1 MSDQRVR
8 KVVIVGG
15 GTAGWMAAAALARVM
30 GDLVDIRLIESDE
43 IGIVGVGEAAI
54 PQIKLFNAVLGID
67 EDDFIRHT
75 QATFKL
81 GIEFADWTRVG
92 HSYLHA
98 FGGLGKDVG
107 GTPFHHYWLRAR
119 GKAGN
124 EDLWTHSLN
133 AQAARAGRFGRPG
146 LAGMQGSGGLAYA
159 FHFDAALYA
168 AYLRTYAEKRGVTR
182 TEGRIVDASLRSGDG
197 FLESVR
203 LESGES
209 VTGDLFIDCSGFRGL
224 LIEQTLKT
232 GYDDWSDFLPCDRAL
247 AVPTALAGPIHP
259 FTRAT
264 ARPAGW
270 QWRIPLQHRTGNGYV
285 YCSRFISDDEAAAT
299 LLANLEGEALAEPR
313 RLTFVTGKRKKLWNR
328 NCVALGLASGFME
341 PLESTSIHLIQSGLN
356 RLIQFFPLAGF
367 EAADIDEYNRLGEL
381 EFEQIRAFLVLHYRA
396 TERTDTPF
404 WRHCRALPSPPE
416 LDRKVDLFR
425 ANGRIVREA
434 EDLFT
439 ESSWLQVLLGQ
450 GVEPR
455 GYHPLAD
462 RLSQRDLDEMMV
474 NIRHIVAGAV
484 ARMPEHGAYVS
495 ALAKAGAA

>member
-1 MSDQRVR
+1 
-8 KVVIVGG
+8 
-15 GTAGWMAAAALARVM
+15 MAAGALARVM
-30 GDLVDIRLIESDE
+30 GDLVDIRLVESDE
-43 IGIVGVGEAAI
+43 IGIVGVGEATI

-81 GIEFADWTRVG
+81 GIEFADWTRAG

-98 FGGLGKDVG
+98 FGGLGRDVG

-119 GKAGN
+119 GYAGN
-124 EDLWTHSLN
+124 EDLWAHSLN
-133 AQAARAGRFGRPG
+133 AEAARAGRFERPVATG
-146 LAGMQGSGGLAYA
+146 ATGPGGLAYA

-168 AYLRTYAEKRGVTR
+168 AYLRSYAERRGVVR
-182 TEGRIVDASLRSGDG
+182 TEGRIVDAALRPADG
-197 FLESVR
+197 FVESVR

-209 VTGDLFIDCSGFRGL
+209 VDGDLFIDCSGFRGL
-224 LIEQTLKT
+224 LIEQALKT
-232 GYDDWSDFLPCDRAL
+232 GYDDWSDYLPCDRAL

-270 QWRIPLQHRTGNGYV
+270 QWRIPLRHRTGNGYV
-285 YCSRFISDDEAAAT
+285 YCSRFVSDDEAAAT
-299 LLANLEGEALAEPR
+299 LLANLEGEPLAEPR
-313 RLTFVTGKRKKLWNR
+313 RLTFVTGKRRKLWNR

-367 EAADIDEYNRLGEL
+367 EPADIDEYNRQGDL
-381 EFEQIRAFLVLHYRA
+381 EFEQIRAFLVLHYKA

-416 LDRKVDLFR
+416 LDRKIDLFR
-425 ANGRIVREA
+425 ANGRVCREA

-450 GVEPR
+450 GIEPR

-462 RLSQRDLDEMMV
+462 RLSRRDLDELMV

-495 ALAKAGAA
+495 AFARAGAA